1 MCLLNIKNKTL
12 TRYMPSAKLLAFMV
26 KTLASTE
33 LSRRER
39 QVLDI
44 LYRTGRATCAE
55 VQRAMTDPPSYSA
68 VRTFLRILEDKKLV
82 RHEEDGARYV
92 YIPTVEKERAS
103 RSALRHVLNT
113 FFGGSVTQAISA
125 LLDEDSKH
133 LSEKDW
139 QRLSAMIKEAREE
152 GR

>member
-1 MCLLNIKNKTL
+1 MLGAKFLAVMAKN
-12 TRYMPSAKLLAFMV
+12 LAH
-26 KTLASTE
+26 AD

-39 QVLDI
+39 QVLDV
-44 LYRTGRATCAE
+44 LYRAGRATCAE

-68 VRTFLRILEDKKLV
+68 VRTFLRILEDKKIV
-82 RHEEDGARYV
+82 RHEKDGARYV
-92 YIPTVEKERAS
+92 YMPTVEKERAS

-133 LSEKDW
+133 LSEEDW
-139 QRLSAMIKEAREE
+139 QRLSLTIEEARKE
-152 GR
+152 GS

>member
-1 MCLLNIKNKTL
+1 ML
-12 TRYMPSAKLLAFMV
+12 TPFDLRAKFLAVMA
-26 KTLASTE
+26 KKLAPAD

-39 QVLDI
+39 QVLDV
-44 LYRTGRATCAE
+44 LYRAGRATCAE

-68 VRTFLRILEDKKLV
+68 VRTFLRILEDKKIV
-82 RHEEDGARYV
+82 RHEQDGARYV
-92 YIPTVEKERAS
+92 YMPIVEKNQAS

-133 LSEKDW
+133 LSEEDW
-139 QRLSAMIKEAREE
+139 QRLSLMIEEARKE
-152 GR
+152 GS

>member
-1 MCLLNIKNKTL
+1 MTKK
-12 TRYMPSAKLLAFMV
+12 
-26 KTLASTE
+26 LASPD

-39 QVLDI
+39 QVLDA
-44 LYRTGRATCAE
+44 LYRAGRATCAE
-55 VQRAMTDPPSYSA
+55 VQKAMTDPPSYSA

-82 RHEEDGARYV
+82 RHEQDGARYV
-92 YIPTVEKERAS
+92 YIPTVDRERAS

-139 QRLSAMIKEAREE
+139 QRLSVMIEQARKEDR
-152 GR
+152 

>member
-1 MCLLNIKNKTL
+1 ML
-12 TRYMPSAKLLAFMV
+12 THPHLSAKFLAAMA
-26 KTLASTE
+26 KKLASAE

-44 LYRTGRATCAE
+44 LYRAGRATCAE
-55 VQRAMTDPPSYSA
+55 VQKMMTDPPSYSA
-68 VRTFLRILEDKKLV
+68 VRTFLRILEEKELV
-82 RHEEDGARYV
+82 RHEQDGARYV
-92 YIPTVEKERAS
+92 YIPTVERARAS

-139 QRLSAMIKEAREE
+139 QRLSVMIEEARKEDK
-152 GR
+152 

>member
-1 MCLLNIKNKTL
+1 ML
-12 TRYMPSAKLLAFMV
+12 THCRRCAKFLAVMA
-26 KTLASTE
+26 KRLASVD

-39 QVLDI
+39 QVLDT
-44 LYRTGRATCAE
+44 LYRAGRATCAE
-55 VQRAMTDPPSYSA
+55 VLKAMTDPPSYSA

-82 RHEEDGARYV
+82 RHEQDGARYV
-92 YIPTVEKERAS
+92 YIPTVGREIAS

-113 FFGGSVTQAISA
+113 FFAGSATQAIAA

-139 QRLSAMIKEAREE
+139 KRLSAMLEQARQEHE
-152 GR
+152 

>member
-1 MCLLNIKNKTL
+1 M
-12 TRYMPSAKLLAFMV
+12 AK
-26 KTLASTE
+26 KLASSD

-39 QVLDI
+39 QVLDV
-44 LYRTGRATCAE
+44 LYRAGRATCGE
-55 VQRAMTDPPSYSA
+55 VQKAMTDPPSYSA
-68 VRTFLRILEDKKLV
+68 VRTFLRILEHKKLV
-82 RHEEDGARYV
+82 RHEQDGARYV

-139 QRLSAMIKEAREE
+139 QRLSVMIEQARKEDK
-152 GR
+152 

>member
-1 MCLLNIKNKTL
+1 ML
-12 TRYMPSAKLLAFMV
+12 THSHHSAKFLAAMA
-26 KTLASTE
+26 KNLASAE

-39 QVLDI
+39 QVLDA
-44 LYRTGRATCAE
+44 LYRAGRATCAE
-55 VQRAMTDPPSYSA
+55 VQKTMTDPPSYSA
-68 VRTFLRILEDKKLV
+68 VRTFLRILEAKELV
-82 RHEEDGARYV
+82 RHEQDGPRYV
-92 YIPTVEKERAS
+92 YIPTVERARAS

-139 QRLSAMIKEAREE
+139 QRLSVMIKEARRE
-152 GR
+152 GK

>member
-1 MCLLNIKNKTL
+1 ML
-12 TRYMPSAKLLAFMV
+12 THFDLSAKY
-26 KTLASTE
+26 LASMAKNLASAE

-39 QVLDI
+39 QVLDA
-44 LYRTGRATCAE
+44 LYRAGRATCAE
-55 VQRAMTDPPSYSA
+55 VQKMMTDPPSYSA
-68 VRTFLRILEDKKLV
+68 VRTFLRILEEKELV

-92 YIPTVEKERAS
+92 YIPTVEKACAS

-139 QRLSAMIKEAREE
+139 QRLSVMIENARRE

>member
-1 MCLLNIKNKTL
+1 MWTHSDI
-12 TRYMPSAKLLAFMV
+12 SAKFLAVMA
-26 KTLASTE
+26 KNLATAD

-39 QVLDI
+39 QVLDA
-44 LYRTGRATCAE
+44 LYRAGRATCAE
-55 VQRAMTDPPSYSA
+55 VQKTMTDPPSYSA
-68 VRTFLRILEDKKLV
+68 VRTFLRILEEKDLV
-82 RHEEDGARYV
+82 RHEQDGARYV
-92 YIPTVEKERAS
+92 YIPTVERARAS

-139 QRLSAMIKEAREE
+139 QRLSVMIEEARRENK
-152 GR
+152 

>member
-1 MCLLNIKNKTL
+1 VLTHLGGDANFLAVMAKN
-12 TRYMPSAKLLAFMV
+12 LA
-26 KTLASTE
+26 AAQ

-39 QVLDI
+39 QVLDV
-44 LYRTGRATCAE
+44 LYRARRATCAE
-55 VQRAMTDPPSYSA
+55 VQKTMTDPPSYSA
-68 VRTFLRILEDKKLV
+68 VRTFLRILEEKGLV
-82 RHEEDGARYV
+82 RHEQDGARYV
-92 YIPTVEKERAS
+92 YIPTVERERAS

-139 QRLSAMIKEAREE
+139 QRLSVMIEEARREDK
-152 GR
+152 

>member
-1 MCLLNIKNKTL
+1 ML
-12 TRYMPSAKLLAFMV
+12 TRLELSAKFLAVMV
-26 KTLASTE
+26 KKLASGY

-39 QVLDI
+39 QVLDA

-55 VQRAMTDPPSYSA
+55 VQKTMADPPSYSA

-82 RHEEDGARYV
+82 RHEQDGARYV
-92 YIPTVEKERAS
+92 YIPTVERARAS

-139 QRLSAMIKEAREE
+139 QRLSVMIEEARRENK
-152 GR
+152 

>member
-1 MCLLNIKNKTL
+1 LTL
-12 TRYMPSAKLLAFMV
+12 GQSSAKFLAVMPQPL
-26 KTLASTE
+26 TPSD

-39 QVLDI
+39 QVLDV

-55 VQRAMTDPPSYSA
+55 VKKAMPDPPSYSA

-82 RHEEDGARYV
+82 RHEEDGTRYV
-92 YIPTVEKERAS
+92 YIPIVEKERAS

-125 LLDEDSKH
+125 LLDEDSQH

-139 QRLSAMIKEAREE
+139 QRISLMIEEARKE
-152 GR
+152 GK

>member
-1 MCLLNIKNKTL
+1 ML
-12 TRYMPSAKLLAFMV
+12 THSHLSAKCLAVMA
-26 KTLASTE
+26 KKLASAE

-39 QVLDI
+39 QVLDA
-44 LYRTGRATCAE
+44 LYRAGRATSAE
-55 VQRAMTDPPSYSA
+55 VQKTMTDPPSYSA
-68 VRTFLRILEDKKLV
+68 VRTFLRILEEKELV
-82 RHEEDGARYV
+82 RHEQDGARYV
-92 YIPTVEKERAS
+92 YIPTVDRERAS

-139 QRLSAMIKEAREE
+139 QRLSMMIEEARK
-152 GR
+152 GG